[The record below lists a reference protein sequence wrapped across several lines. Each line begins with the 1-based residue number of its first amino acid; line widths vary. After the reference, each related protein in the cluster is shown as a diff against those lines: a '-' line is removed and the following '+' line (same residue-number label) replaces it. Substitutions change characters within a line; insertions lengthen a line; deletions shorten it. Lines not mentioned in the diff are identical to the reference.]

1 MTLRLL
7 ALITSTALLIGC
19 ASFQASEQS
28 NAHSSDT
35 QPSEKQPSPNQQHK
49 TQERYRPI
57 PADTLYSLLVAEVAG
72 QRQRFDISLYHYMNQ
87 ARQTQDADISERATR
102 IAQYVGSNELAA
114 EAIAIWLD
122 NKPEDPDAHQA
133 AAQLAMDNGD
143 FDNALIHL
151 EKLLQLGQVS
161 QFDYLAANVS
171 RQPETSQRH
180 ILAGL
185 EVLSDKHPQNANLFQ
200 ARAII
205 EQQLGMYDQALTHTN
220 QALSLQQ
227 NYLSAK
233 IQKAR
238 LLAQMQRVDD
248 AIEWLNK
255 LEQDNPDHKG
265 IAVLKARLL
274 LQQRRMDE
282 ALQAFTDLHTHF
294 PDDMAILL
302 SLALLEEELGD
313 KKTAKSHLLQLLD
326 ANSHENEANFY
337 LGKIA
342 AEAGNKEAAL
352 RHYRRVKEGRE
363 FLAAHLQAAELID
376 DLQGLNA
383 ARNYLTKLRSTY
395 PRQATTLTRIEVQ
408 LLIDAGEKQPAMA
421 LLTDALVIAPKDYD
435 LLYTR
440 AMLAEQLDNLELLE
454 SDLRFLISLNPN
466 HAEALNA
473 LGYTLADR
481 TDRWDEALPLVEKA
495 LSLSPN
501 NPAIIDSLGWIYF
514 RSGDFERALPLLKQ
528 AFEILT
534 DHEIAAHYGEIL
546 WITGDKNQARSVWQQ
561 GLDSKP
567 DSKIIQRTLE
577 RLNVDNPPQAQSE

>member
-7 ALITSTALLIGC
+7 ALITSTSLLISC
-19 ASFQASEQS
+19 ASFSTTEL
-28 NAHSSDT
+28 SSPQQTD
-35 QPSEKQPSPNQQHK
+35 QPSQADSSARSE
-49 TQERYRPI
+49 TVEVYRPI

-72 QRQRFDISLYHYMNQ
+72 QRQRFDISLYHYMDQ
-87 ARQTQDADISERATR
+87 ARKTQDADISERATR
-102 IAQYVGSNELAA
+102 IAQYVGSSELAD
-114 EAIAIWLD
+114 EAITIWLSS
-122 NKPEDPDAHQA
+122 KPEDPAAHQA
-133 AAQLAMDNGD
+133 AAQLAMDSGQ
-143 FDNALIHL
+143 FDEALNHL
-151 EKLLQLGQVS
+151 ESLFQLAQIS
-161 QFDYLAANVS
+161 QFDYLAANAA
-171 RQPETSQRH
+171 RQPETRKRRLLKS
-180 ILAGL
+180 L
-185 EVLSDKHPQNANLFQ
+185 ESLSDQYPQNANLFQ

-205 EQQLGMYDQALTHTN
+205 EQQLGMYDEALAHTDY
-220 QALSLQQ
+220 AVSLQQ
-227 NYLSAK
+227 SYLSAK

-248 AIEWLNK
+248 AIEWLDE
-255 LEQDNPDHKG
+255 LEEEKPQHKG

-282 ALQAFTDLHTHF
+282 ALQAFANLNSNF

-313 KKTAKSHLLQLLD
+313 SDTARTHLQQLLD
-326 ANSHENEANFY
+326 SNSHENEANFY
-337 LGKIA
+337 LGNIA
-342 AEAGNKEAAL
+342 LEQGDKKTAL
-352 RHYRRVKEGRE
+352 SHYRLVKGGRE
-363 FLAAHLQAAELID
+363 FLAAHLQASELIAELE
-376 DLQGLNA
+376 GLNA
-383 ARNYLTKLRSTY
+383 AREYLNELRGAY
-395 PRQATTLTRIEVQ
+395 PQQTTPLIRIEVQ
-408 LLIDAGEKQPAMA
+408 LLTNADEKEEAMILLSQA
-421 LLTDALVIAPKDYD
+421 LTVAPQDYD

-454 SDLRFLISLNPN
+454 QDLRFLISLKPD

-514 RSGDFERALPLLKQ
+514 RSGDFDRALPLLKQ
-528 AFEILT
+528 AFEILV

-546 WITGDKNQARSVWQQ
+546 WITGDKVQARAVWQQ
-561 GLDSKP
+561 GLNNKP
-567 DSKIIQRTLE
+567 DSEIIQRTLE

>member
-7 ALITSTALLIGC
+7 ALITSTSLLISC
-19 ASFQASEQS
+19 ASFQTSEHPDSQQPDQLQPT
-28 NAHSSDT
+28 DT
-35 QPSEKQPSPNQQHK
+35 SAQAEA
-49 TQERYRPI
+49 EEVYRPI

-87 ARQTQDADISERATR
+87 ARKTQDADISERATR
-102 IAQYVGSNELAA
+102 IAQYVGSAELAE
-114 EAIAIWLD
+114 EAIEIWL
-122 NKPEDPDAHQA
+122 NSKPEDPAAHQA
-133 AAQLAMDNGD
+133 AAQLAMDSGD
-143 FDNALIHL
+143 FDDALNHL
-151 EKLLQLGQVS
+151 EKLLQLAQIS
-161 QFDYLAANVS
+161 QFDYLAANAS
-171 RQPETSQRH
+171 RQPEDSKRH
-180 ILAGL
+180 ILKNL
-185 EVLSDKHPQNANLFQ
+185 EVLSGKYPQNANLFQ

-220 QALSLQQ
+220 HAVSLQQ

-248 AIEWLNK
+248 AIEWLDE
-255 LEQDNPDHKG
+255 LEQDKPDHKG

-282 ALQAFTDLHTHF
+282 ALQAFTDLNDNF

-313 KKTAKSHLLQLLD
+313 SETAKTHLLQLLD
-326 ANSHENEANFY
+326 SNSHESEANFY

-342 AEAGNKEAAL
+342 LESGDNEKAL
-352 RHYRRVKEGRE
+352 GYYRQVKGGRE

-376 DLQGLNA
+376 ELQGLSA
-383 ARNYLTKLRSTY
+383 ARDYLNELRGAY
-395 PRQATTLTRIEVQ
+395 PRQTTPLIRIEVQ
-408 LLIDAGEKQPAMA
+408 LLTNADEKEQAME
-421 LLTDALVIAPKDYD
+421 LLTQALSISPKDYD

-454 SDLRFLISLNPN
+454 SDLRFLISLKPD

-514 RSGDFERALPLLKQ
+514 RSGDFDRALPLLKQ
-528 AFEILT
+528 AFEILV

-546 WITGDKNQARSVWQQ
+546 WITGDKNQARTVWQQ
-561 GLDSKP
+561 GLDTKP